1 MLQGKQNDLF
11 SHSARYQDV
20 TGRII
25 CLRGFKIYNLTFRI
39 YKLLGDGGKK
49 RLQRC

>member
-11 SHSARYQDV
+11 SHSARYHDV

-25 CLRGFKIYNLTFRI
+25 YLCGFKIYNLTFRI
-39 YKLLGDGGKK
+39 YKILGICGKK
-49 RLQRC
+49 LPLCC